1 MKKSII
7 AAGAAS
13 VALAAM
19 PVVGAFAAFTGG
31 PFTDT
36 IQTTIADS
44 CTFGRGTLTDTTA
57 TGKHPAGTWTT
68 DTSDTNK
75 DVLTAVA
82 ITPAAAEATL
92 GSTNFNI
99 ICNDQDGY
107 QVAVAAPAL
116 TLTSGVTAVHPWNY
130 NNTGSA
136 STAASNWRLT
146 STGDN
151 VDLPNNIVSKRTAA
165 EDGKTFLITYFAYAQ
180 TGQDS
185 GTYSADVVYTATQ
198 L

>member
-19 PVVGAFAAFTGG
+19 PVVGAFAVGGTFSGG
-31 PFTDT
+31 PFTDV
-36 IQTTIADS
+36 IQTSIADS
-44 CTFGRGTLTDTTA
+44 CTFARGLMSDAAATHGTSESWTTSGDTDTLTA
-57 TGKHPAGTWTT
+57 K
-68 DTSDTNK
+68 S
-75 DVLTAVA
+75 
-82 ITPAAAEATL
+82 ITPAATEATL
-92 GSTNFNI
+92 GSSNFNI

-107 QVAVAAPAL
+107 QVKVTAPNL
-116 TLTSGVTAVHPWNY
+116 TLTSGKTAVHTWAY

-136 STAASNWRLT
+136 STASSNWRLT

-151 VDLPNNIVSKRTAA
+151 VDLPNNIVSKKTAA
-165 EDGKTFLITYFAYAQ
+165 EDGKAFLITYFAYAQ